1 MSLAPLPSVGEHALH
16 TGHTIWL
23 IRRQKT
29 QRGNA
34 GGGGKKKDE
43 EAELA
48 APAPPATNDAV
59 EDWAKSL
66 KKVAT
71 FHSVEGFWQVYG
83 HMTRPS
89 EMTASTDLHMF
100 REGIKPVWEDPAN
113 RRGGKFHVKIRKGV
127 LGSRYWESILLSVIG
142 EQFGEYSGEICGVVI
157 SIRHG
162 EDVLSL
168 WTKTC
173 DNQDTLN
180 KIRDLFK
187 RSLKLPS
194 FVSIE
199 FKRHDAHH
207 QIEALPSSSAA
218 ASASASAA
226 NGGGAVWRNARS

>member
-1 MSLAPLPSVGEHALH
+1 MSLIPSSSSEHPLH

-34 GGGGKKKDE
+34 GNKKKDE
-43 EAELA
+43 EAELV
-48 APAPPATNDAV
+48 PSVPTNDAV

-113 RRGGKFHVKIRKGV
+113 KRGGKFHVKIRKGV

-173 DNQDTLN
+173 DNQDMLN

-207 QIEALPSSSAA
+207 QIDNSSSQPSSST
-218 ASASASAA
+218 SSSA
-226 NGGGAVWRNARS
+226 NGGSGGGGPVWRNARS